1 MCHGA
6 RHSSAGR
13 LTAEE
18 VFYYNKNVT
27 LYLYSVFFFFVCFA
41 NQPAVVWTD
50 LKVTVLSV
58 FFLFGCFVFKDTSQ
72 WRFTFLE
79 DKGNL
84 TETLSQE
91 HLH

>member
-41 NQPAVVWTD
+41 NQPAVIWTE
-50 LKVTVLSV
+50 LKVTVLRG
-58 FFLFGCFVFKDTSQ
+58 FFCLVILFLKI
-72 WRFTFLE
+72 L
-79 DKGNL
+79 
-84 TETLSQE
+84 LSGG
-91 HLH
+91 LHSWKTKVI